1 MKSAIFCLCSGCYQD
16 VFITAPQP
24 NRLKARKDKRKGNI
38 NMTVENGITFFK
50 EVAKIKASAGHS
62 LLRAVASTL
71 AAVLENRAL
80 VPPKGTKISSFL
92 KNKKFKLLKLLV
104 GKRGFEPPTPASRT
118 LCSTRLSHFPIKIQ
132 PFRTFLETCQSQCHV
147 AKGFSSTIVSSRPG
161 PTDTIWIGVSVSS
174 STRLR

>member
-1 MKSAIFCLCSGCYQD
+1 MPRTSRTD
-16 VFITAPQP
+16 QP

-38 NMTVENGITFFK
+38 KMTVENGITFFK

-80 VPPKGTKISSFL
+80 APPRGTNISGFL
-92 KNKKFKLLKLLV
+92 KNKKYKLLKLLV

-118 LCSTRLSHFPIKIQ
+118 LCSTRLSHFPNKN
-132 PFRTFLETCQSQCHV
+132 
-147 AKGFSSTIVSSRPG
+147 
-161 PTDTIWIGVSVSS
+161 
-174 STRLR
+174 